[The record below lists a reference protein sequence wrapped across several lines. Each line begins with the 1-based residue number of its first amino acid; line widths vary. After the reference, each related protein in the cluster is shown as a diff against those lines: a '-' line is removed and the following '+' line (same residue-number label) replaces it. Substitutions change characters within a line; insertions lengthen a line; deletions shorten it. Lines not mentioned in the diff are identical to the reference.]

1 MHENPSLAGY
11 IEDLI
16 RYDRLGIN
24 TFMPAIVEQ
33 YYPATQTVDV
43 QPALKSTL
51 ISPPSTV
58 KRPKLLGIP
67 VMFPKSSGNTIHIPL
82 KKGDGVGLI
91 FCQRS
96 LDDWKAVGGLTSVQ
110 DVRLHDLTDA
120 VAIAGLDIVP
130 RTIPESD
137 KMSILVDDGI
147 YIGKPTGT
155 SGAAAGLSQTEVF
168 QALSK
173 LCEIVS
179 SLTTT
184 TVSTGSMT
192 PQGVVNTTGIG
203 TIAASVKTQIETIK
217 AVFDEIG
224 GNSSE

>member
-1 MHENPSLAGY
+1 
-11 IEDLI
+11 
-16 RYDRLGIN
+16 
-24 TFMPAIVEQ
+24 MPATVEQ

-130 RTIPESD
+130 RTIPEAA
-137 KMSILVDDGI
+137 KMSVLVDDGL
-147 YIGKPTGT
+147 YIGKPTGV
-155 SGAAAGLSQTEVF
+155 SGAAAGLTQTEVF

-173 LCEIVS
+173 LCEIVAG
-179 SLTTT
+179 LTTITASTGTLPTPT
-184 TVSTGSMT
+184 TVVTTGTGSIS
-192 PQGVVNTTGIG
+192 PAV
-203 TIAASVKTQIETIK
+203 AAQLNLIK

-224 GNSSE
+224 GN